1 MYYNITEFLSK
12 NRFQIIFIMLLLIVI
27 SALFSYWNVV
37 VDSKAASIK
46 KTVIVEGYEI
56 EK

>member
-37 VDSKAASIK
+37 VDSKTASIK